1 MTTPEPTN
9 PYAGPPQAPAAPN
22 PYAAPPQTP
31 PPPGG
36 VPLPPPAPAEQAWG
50 GTAAPPVA
58 PTVPVVKNVPL
69 AVLAGV
75 GAALAAALL
84 YGFIVKAM
92 EREFSVLAIGIGAA
106 VGFAVGKVGGAHRA
120 LPPVAALITLLHRA
134 LRPAVRRLEGR
145 LRPPVGAVPG
155 TRCVLRRQRRQEVRR
170 FLTDHQEGP
179 PPSTAGALSAD
190 RDQWPELTVTSTRW
204 NSFSSV

>member
-31 PPPGG
+31 PAPGG

-50 GTAAPPVA
+50 GTVAPPAAPA
-58 PTVPVVKNVPL
+58 TPVVKNVPL

-106 VGFAVGKVGGAHRA
+106 VGFAVGKIGGAHRA
-120 LPPVAALITLLHRA
+120 LPPVAALITLFGVFFGELFGLA
-134 LRPAVRRLEGR
+134 LMVHEKLGADVVPLFTEHFDLLFEGWKADFD
-145 LRPPVGAVPG
+145 LLSVLFLGLGAFFG
-155 TRCVLRRQRRQEVRR
+155 A
-170 FLTDHQEGP
+170 
-179 PPSTAGALSAD
+179 SAAKKAGDS
-190 RDQWPELTVTSTRW
+190 
-204 NSFSSV
+204 

>member
-22 PYAAPPQTP
+22 PYAGTPQTP
-31 PPPGG
+31 PAPGG

-50 GTAAPPVA
+50 AAVAPPTA
-58 PTVPVVKNVPL
+58 PAVPVVKNVPL

-106 VGFAVGKVGGAHRA
+106 VGFAVGKIGGAHRA
-120 LPPVAALITLLHRA
+120 LPPVAALITLFGVFFGELFGLA
-134 LRPAVRRLEGR
+134 LMVHEKLGADVLPLFTEHFDLLFEGWKADFD
-145 LRPPVGAVPG
+145 LLSVLFLGLGAFFG
-155 TRCVLRRQRRQEVRR
+155 A
-170 FLTDHQEGP
+170 
-179 PPSTAGALSAD
+179 SAAKKAGDS
-190 RDQWPELTVTSTRW
+190 
-204 NSFSSV
+204 

>member
-50 GTAAPPVA
+50 GTVAAPPVA
-58 PTVPVVKNVPL
+58 PAVPVVKNVPL

-120 LPPVAALITLLHRA
+120 LPPVAALITLFGVFFGELFGLA
-134 LRPAVRRLEGR
+134 LLVHEKLGADVVPLFTEHFDLLFEGWKADFD
-145 LRPPVGAVPG
+145 LLSVLFLGLGA
-155 TRCVLRRQRRQEVRR
+155 
-170 FLTDHQEGP
+170 FF
-179 PPSTAGALSAD
+179 GASAAKKFGD
-190 RDQWPELTVTSTRW
+190 S
-204 NSFSSV
+204 